1 MAVDERSRHELYVK
15 LQEVLGPEPATTFM
29 EMTPPVGTDV
39 ATTQDVAG
47 VKQEVAAVRQDLG
60 ALKQDVGVLKQDVGA
75 LKQDVGVL
83 KQDVGVLK
91 QDLTSLRQEMG
102 FMKLDLHKDI
112 ELVRFE
118 LLAAFRGEINTALTS
133 QMKSIVFANTS
144 LFVAFA
150 GLVWSLKVF

>member
-39 ATTQDVAG
+39 ATTQEVAA
-47 VKQEVAAVRQDLG
+47 VKQEVVAVRHE
-60 ALKQDVGVLKQDVGA
+60 
-75 LKQDVGVL
+75 VGVL

-91 QDLTSLRQEMG
+91 QDVASLRQEMG
-102 FMKLDLHKDI
+102 FMNVDLHKDM
-112 ELVRFE
+112 ELLRFE
-118 LLAAFRGEINTALTS
+118 LLAAFRGELNTALTS
-133 QMKSIVFANTS
+133 QMKSVVFANTS

>member
-29 EMTPPVGTDV
+29 EMTPPVGTGV
-39 ATTQDVAG
+39 ATTHEVAA
-47 VKQEVAAVRQDLG
+47 VKQEVVAVRHE
-60 ALKQDVGVLKQDVGA
+60 VGVLRQY
-75 LKQDVGVL
+75 VGVL

-91 QDLTSLRQEMG
+91 QDVTSLRQEMG
-102 FMKLDLHKDI
+102 FMKVDLHKDI
-112 ELVRFE
+112 ELLRFE
-118 LLAAFRGEINTALTS
+118 LLAALRGEINTALTS